1 MKKKVLIVIIVLVIL
16 LLAIG
21 IIYTIDMNRIKHN
34 KAVLFSTWGYD
45 YCSPVNL
52 DGEQINKLIHDYI
65 IFNNE
70 IESSGHQGR
79 KWFASIKTYLIDEK
93 DDENTI
99 VYAWVL
105 EESYYKQNDE
115 VVKDSG
121 ASIPHKFTLQKSNS
135 NYKVIDYQIP
145 RDGTYYSEDMKA
157 MFPEDVLNNMNKIY
171 DDGTMDELKADIEKQ
186 KNEYFST
193 NIVNNDNPSF
203 FGKVIESDR
212 TYIIVESNEDEEERK
227 SSDKFSISLGENNDM
242 IYAVGTNVKITYTGF
257 IKETYPAQI
266 DVTNIEL
273 KSSDNFELKFYD
285 KKSQTDSKTN
295 KILKDSET
303 DKYNY
308 NIYSYEGSVNIVIN
322 EKEISL
328 RDALVENKIT
338 MEEIIAKANNDLRDG
353 KITGDTYKD
362 GGSMIYKYDT
372 YTIIKC
378 HTLDGNRDVYIG
390 TPNMTINDVI

>member
-1 MKKKVLIVIIVLVIL
+1 MKFMKKKVIFGIIVLVIL
-16 LLAIG
+16 LLAMG

-45 YCSPVNL
+45 YCPPVNL

-79 KWFASIKTYLIDEK
+79 KWFASIKTYLIEEK
-93 DDENTI
+93 DAENTI

-105 EESYYKQNDE
+105 DESCYKQNDE
-115 VVKDSG
+115 IVIDSG
-121 ASIPHKFTLQKSNS
+121 FSIPYKFILQKNEG

-171 DDGTMDELKADIEKQ
+171 DDGTMDDLKADIEKQ
-186 KNEYFST
+186 KNEYFSK
-193 NIVNNDNPSF
+193 NIVDNDNPNF
-203 FGKVIESDR
+203 FGKVVESSSS
-212 TYIIVESNEDEEERK
+212 YIIVEPNENEEERK

-242 IYAVGTNVKITYTGF
+242 IYEVGTNVKITYTGF
-257 IKETYPAQI
+257 IRETYPAQI
-266 DVTNIEL
+266 DVTNIEI
-273 KSSDNFELKFYD
+273 KSADNFELKFYD
-285 KKSQTDSKTN
+285 KKPKTDSKIN
-295 KILKDSET
+295 KILDKSET

-308 NIYSYEGSVNIVIN
+308 NIYAYEGSVNIIIN
-322 EKEISL
+322 GKEISL
-328 RDALVENKIT
+328 KNALLESKIT
-338 MEEIIAKANNDLRDG
+338 MEEIIAKANKDFPNVP
-353 KITGDTYKD
+353 TYDD
-362 GGSMIYKYDT
+362 GGSIEYHYEN

-390 TPNMTINDVI
+390 TPNMTINDVV